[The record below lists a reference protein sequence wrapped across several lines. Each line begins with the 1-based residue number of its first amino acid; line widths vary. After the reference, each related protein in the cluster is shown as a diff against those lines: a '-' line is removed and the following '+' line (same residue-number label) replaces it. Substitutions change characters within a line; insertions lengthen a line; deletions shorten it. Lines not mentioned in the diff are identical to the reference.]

1 MEASIRHFIKQNFKN
16 ATCEELQIAINDAI
30 KTGDE
35 VSLPGLGVLFEVLWQ
50 NSDDSFKANA
60 SKTISNFLK

>member
-16 ATCEELQIAINDAI
+16 ATCEELQIAINDTI
-30 KTGDE
+30 NTKDE
-35 VSLPGLGVLFEVLWQ
+35 DALIGLGVLFEVLWQ
-50 NSDDSFKANA
+50 NSDDSFKAAA